1 MDKKGITF
9 SRICS
14 AIWRRIKFL
23 PDYFWFYLPFGFPY
37 QNRKRLKSLNNSHKG
52 ERCFILANGPSL
64 KKVNFDLLKNEFTFG
79 MNRIYM
85 MKDVN
90 GFVPSCIACMD
101 EDTLLYPFREDFDS
115 LKIMSFFP
123 FRDRKW
129 FSKKENQYFFGS
141 GRFSPKFQTDAAE
154 NMGNGKTIAYLCI
167 QMAFCMGFD
176 KVYIIGKDHT
186 YNVSAKPG
194 AKIDANNDNGNHFI
208 SGYYKAGTKWDAPD
222 HETEE
227 YAYVLARKEFEKY
240 GRGIFNA
247 TEGGKLE
254 LFERVDFNSLFPGAN
269 NITKCPR
276 TSIEKC

>member
-23 PDYFWFYLPFGFPY
+23 PDYFWFYMPFGFPY

-141 GRFSPKFQTDAAE
+141 GRFSPKFQTDATE

-186 YNVSAKPG
+186 YNVSARPG

-254 LFERVDFNSLFPGAN
+254 IFERVDFNSLF
-269 NITKCPR
+269 
-276 TSIEKC
+276 